1 MFQDFTKITKS
12 YPSEKLDNE
21 CRHISFLNYSPKIPS
36 FLIFSYCI
44 IISIINLTDEDSM
57 PSTAKHFFNIFTSPI
72 IIDKKK
78 KKKKLIYFSLV
89 SIQLFFSFVRSF
101 VLSIVLLTTTYI
113 CVFHSKFDNSRINTC
128 TLHPI
133 FKFMYN
139 ICIAD
144 CST

>member
-1 MFQDFTKITKS
+1 MFQDFTKITKF

-78 KKKKLIYFSLV
+78 KKKIDLFLTRIDPIIFLFCPFICFIHRFIDDNIYLC
-89 SIQLFFSFVRSF
+89 
-101 VLSIVLLTTTYI
+101 LSQQI
-113 CVFHSKFDNSRINTC
+113 R
-128 TLHPI
+128 
-133 FKFMYN
+133 
-139 ICIAD
+139 
-144 CST
+144 